1 MCVWMVYTRL
11 RVEEKMLIKA
21 FEEEGIP
28 LNLIHESKILFPLA
42 NGEAFPLTSPGVVL
56 NRVIS
61 SSHAFYVSR
70 ALESRGFK
78 VISSS
83 KSISSCADKVLT
95 SLILSENGIPVPRTY
110 LAFSPESALEAIE
123 RVGYPAVLKPVNGS
137 WGRLLAKVNDRDA
150 AEAVLEHKY
159 TLGNGVQRIFYIQ
172 EYVKKPGRD
181 IRSFIVGRKC
191 VAAIYRIS
199 PHWITNTAR
208 GGEARNCPLT
218 PELIELSEKSAQ
230 AVDGE
235 IVALD
240 IFETPQGDLLVNE
253 INHSPEFRNSI
264 TPTGVNIPGEIV
276 RYIKGLLSG
285 GEVN

>member
-1 MCVWMVYTRL
+1 MVYTRL
-11 RVEEKMLIKA
+11 RVEEKLLIKA

-42 NGEAFPLTSPGVVL
+42 NGEDFPLNAPGLVL

-70 ALESRGFK
+70 VLESKGFK

-83 KSISSCADKVLT
+83 DSIQSCADKVLT
-95 SLILSENGIPVPRTY
+95 SLLLSERGIPVPRTY

-159 TLGNGVQRIFYIQ
+159 TLGNGVQKIFYIQ

-181 IRSFIVGRKC
+181 IRSFVVGGKC
-191 VAAIYRIS
+191 VAAIYRVS
-199 PHWITNTAR
+199 SHWITNTAR
-208 GGEARNCPLT
+208 GGEAYNCPLT
-218 PELIELSEKSAQ
+218 SELVELSEKAAQ
-230 AVDGE
+230 AVSGE

-240 IFETPQGDLLVNE
+240 IFETPQGKLLVNE
-253 INHSPEFRNSI
+253 VNHSPEFRNSI
-264 TPTGVNIPGEIV
+264 APTGVDIPGEIA
-276 RYIKGLLSG
+276 RYIKTLLLG
-285 GEVN
+285 GEMN